1 MIKVK
6 NNMNWKPLSVLATSL
21 ILSACGGGG
30 GGSTDPVAPAPGPVN
45 SPAVTPVTPTPTGT
59 TITGAITKGPV
70 SGATVELFQVDQF
83 GNATGALV
91 ATTTTGA
98 DGGFTVTADTTNNLL
113 VVTRGGVFKDE
124 SDQSGQREITLAET
138 DTFLSILPQG
148 STSVAVTPFTTAL
161 VLRGRLLGGPEW
173 HIC

>member
-6 NNMNWKPLSVLATSL
+6 NNMNWEAIICIGYKLDFVRLWRWWRRQYW
-21 ILSACGGGG
+21 
-30 GGSTDPVAPAPGPVN
+30 STLHRHRARVN

-98 DGGFTVTADTTNNLL
+98 DGSFTVTADTTNNLL

-148 STSVAVTPFTTAL
+148 STSVAVTP
-161 VLRGRLLGGPEW
+161 LRQRWFYEVV
-173 HIC
+173 C